1 MQYEFKNRMVAK
13 IPEKLIIVAKNPL
26 ICYLIVMVD
35 YANPFLVNKLIIL
48 SIKIKVSR
56 KTSFANDSL
65 VKPRRQT
72 RPD

>member
-1 MQYEFKNRMVAK
+1 MQYEFKNRMMAK
-13 IPEKLIIVAKNPL
+13 IPEKLVIAAKNPL
-26 ICYLIVMVD
+26 ICYLIVKID

-48 SIKIKVSR
+48 SIKIKVFR

-72 RPD
+72 KPN